1 MLFSMQA
8 KYPFSEAGI
17 EPLGSSWF
25 GVYGIFNDRNCI
37 YIGGSKDI
45 KASLLEHIRRTSEQ
59 APQIWHLNPTYCLV
73 ALNPAVGLDEA
84 VAATIRIYGPIL
96 QY

>member
-1 MLFSMQA
+1 MLFSMEA
-8 KYPFSEAGI
+8 KYQFSENGI
-17 EPLGSSWF
+17 ESLGSAWI
-25 GVYGIFNDRNCI
+25 GIYGIFNDRNCI

-45 KASLLEHIRRTSEQ
+45 KASLLGHIRRTSVE
-59 APQIWHLNPTYCLV
+59 APQIWHLNPTYCLI

-84 VAATIRIYGPIL
+84 VSAAIRIYGPIL